1 MEKGRTRGPPLPQK
15 DRQRPTFGRQ
25 GLVVLLLV
33 FLLRGVG
40 HVVVEADPFVDI
52 GTFLLVGKIRLT
64 EAEAVVGGEGIPVE
78 LKEGG
83 EGGGE
88 TVQ

>member
-1 MEKGRTRGPPLPQK
+1 M
-15 DRQRPTFGRQ
+15 
-25 GLVVLLLV
+25 
-33 FLLRGVG
+33 
-40 HVVVEADPFVDI
+40 VVEADPFVDI

>member
-1 MEKGRTRGPPLPQK
+1 
-15 DRQRPTFGRQ
+15 
-25 GLVVLLLV
+25 
-33 FLLRGVG
+33 
-40 HVVVEADPFVDI
+40 VVVEADPFVDV

-83 EGGGE
+83 EGGGRNSPVTPGE
-88 TVQ
+88 TAFQIPNSR